1 MYQTENR
8 TKTEKVILV
17 GTALGKSRKSDTDYM
32 LDELSRLT
40 ETAGGKEIARF
51 VQRRDHP
58 DSAYFVGKGLVES
71 IHEAAEEHDADM
83 VVFDDPLAPNQLRNL
98 SDAIGT
104 KVIDRPMLILDIFAL
119 HARTAE
125 SRLQVELAQMEYL
138 LPRLAGLWA
147 HFNRQ
152 RGGIGTKGPGE
163 TQLEVDRRQVRT
175 RISVLKRKLGKISTQ
190 RETQRKS
197 RGKFYRV
204 ALVGYTNAGKSTLFN
219 RLTKATVTEANQLFS
234 TLDSTSRVMATEY
247 PQKVVFTDTVG
258 FIEKLPH
265 QLVASFKSTLEEVNQ
280 ANLVL
285 LVVDCTD
292 PYKERKIEVVRSV
305 LSEIGAGDIS
315 NLLVY
320 NKIDLLDNGYPLTA
334 DQNGIIPVSALR
346 AVGLNRLRAEI
357 VARLN

>member
-1 MYQTENR
+1 
-8 TKTEKVILV
+8 
-17 GTALGKSRKSDTDYM
+17 
-32 LDELSRLT
+32 
-40 ETAGGKEIARF
+40 
-51 VQRRDHP
+51 
-58 DSAYFVGKGLVES
+58 
-71 IHEAAEEHDADM
+71 
-83 VVFDDPLAPNQLRNL
+83 
-98 SDAIGT
+98 
-104 KVIDRPMLILDIFAL
+104 
-119 HARTAE
+119 
-125 SRLQVELAQMEYL
+125 
-138 LPRLAGLWA
+138 
-147 HFNRQ
+147 
-152 RGGIGTKGPGE
+152 
-163 TQLEVDRRQVRT
+163 
-175 RISVLKRKLGKISTQ
+175 
-190 RETQRKS
+190 
-197 RGKFYRV
+197 
-204 ALVGYTNAGKSTLFN
+204 
-219 RLTKATVTEANQLFS
+219 
-234 TLDSTSRVMATEY
+234 MATEY